1 MAARRSIIE
10 PGERRGALVVKSRDG
25 KFALCRCDCGTRKR
39 IDAHRVA
46 SGKVTHCGCLKKK
59 AAP

>member
-1 MAARRSIIE
+1 MAGRPSVLE

-39 IDAHRVA
+39 IDASRIA
-46 SGKVTHCGCLKKK
+46 RGEVTHCGCLKKK
-59 AAP
+59 ATP